1 MEVLAH
7 VVAWLNVA
15 ANALG
20 KFLLAPLGV
29 LPGWLSA
36 TLVSAATGVLLLVV
50 FKYTS
55 NQTAIKRVRN
65 DINANLLALK
75 LFKDSTKVSLRA
87 QGHILVG
94 ALRLFVLA
102 IVPMLVMV
110 VPVTLLLSQ
119 MALWY
124 QHRPLRVGEEAVI
137 TLKAQDDVSSSGPD
151 VSLRSTSAVEV
162 LIGPVRVKS
171 KHEVCWNIKALEP
184 GQHRLDFQIG
194 QAATGKALA
203 IGDGFMAVSTLRPRW
218 QWSDMLLY
226 PYEEP
231 FGPDSPIQSI
241 DIDYPPRVSWTCGTD
256 HWVVYWFV
264 VSMIAAV
271 CIRRVLNVNV

>member
-1 MEVLAH
+1 MDVLAQ

-20 KFLLAPLGV
+20 RSLLNPLGF
-29 LPGWLSA
+29 LPGWLA
-36 TLVSAATGVLLLVV
+36 VTLISAATGVLFLVV

-55 NQTAIKRVRN
+55 NQGAIKRARD

-75 LFKDSTKVSLRA
+75 LFKDSTSVCLRA
-87 QGHILVG
+87 QGHILVV
-94 ALRLFVLA
+94 AVRLFVLA

-137 TLKAQDDVSSSGPD
+137 TLKAKDGASSSRSD
-151 VSLRSTSAVEV
+151 VSLRPTGAIEV
-162 LIGPVRVKS
+162 TIGPVRVFS
-171 KHEVCWNIKALEP
+171 KREVCWNIKALES
-184 GQHRLDFQIG
+184 GHHRLDFQVG
-194 QAATGKALA
+194 PATAAKDLA
-203 IGDGFMAVSTLRPRW
+203 ISNGFMAVSTLRPRW
-218 QWSDMLLY
+218 QWSDMLLN

-231 FGPDSPIQSI
+231 FRPDSPIQSI
-241 DIDYPPRVSWTCGTD
+241 EIDYPPRVSWTCGTD
-256 HWVVYWFV
+256 YWVIYWFV
-264 VSMIAAV
+264 VSMIAAL
-271 CIRRVLNVNV
+271 CIRPLLKVNV